1 MGEEKY
7 RTLKRI
13 MNSLEGV
20 TLKDKHGGS
29 FQFPLY
35 MTESMENTGIE
46 SLELGVRS
54 YNCLKRAGYHTI
66 GQLAA
71 AIIAGEELKK
81 IRNCGAKSVQEIME
95 RLFLY
100 QYNILKPE
108 RRDHFLR
115 HVVEMNLKQKIQSG
129 RE

>member
-1 MGEEKY
+1 
-7 RTLKRI
+7 
-13 MNSLEGV
+13 MNSLKGV
-20 TLKDKHGGS
+20 TLRDKHGSS

-35 MTESMENTGIE
+35 MTESMADTGIE

-66 GQLAA
+66 GQLAT

-100 QYNILKPE
+100 QYNTLKPE

-115 HVVEMNLKQKIQSG
+115 HVVEMNLK
-129 RE
+129 